1 MAGFVTWAGHAENI
15 RVACSVANLA
25 NDIYLISIAVLRLT
39 WRLVFRSSSNRF
51 IFFFFFFFF
60 FFLPLFSNLLS
71 DKIMKGIRF
80 S

>member
-1 MAGFVTWAGHAENI
+1 MTLAGHAENI

-51 IFFFFFFFF
+51 NY
-60 FFLPLFSNLLS
+60 FLTF
-71 DKIMKGIRF
+71 I
-80 S
+80 

>member
-1 MAGFVTWAGHAENI
+1 MGGGAGFVTLAGHAENI

-51 IFFFFFFFF
+51 NY

-71 DKIMKGIRF
+71 DKIMKGIHF

>member
-1 MAGFVTWAGHAENI
+1 MLSCFCRLRKKWGGAGFVTLVGHAENI

-51 IFFFFFFFF
+51 NFFFFFFFF
-60 FFLPLFSNLLS
+60 FFLTF
-71 DKIMKGIRF
+71 I
-80 S
+80 

>member
-1 MAGFVTWAGHAENI
+1 MTLAGHAENI

-51 IFFFFFFFF
+51 NYF
-60 FFLPLFSNLLS
+60 
-71 DKIMKGIRF
+71 
-80 S
+80 

>member
-1 MAGFVTWAGHAENI
+1 MTLAGHAENI

-51 IFFFFFFFF
+51 
-60 FFLPLFSNLLS
+60 NYC
-71 DKIMKGIRF
+71 KGIF
-80 S
+80 LSGQ

>member
-1 MAGFVTWAGHAENI
+1 MKLFHAVRYDWRVLGETWGEAGFVTLAGHAENI

-51 IFFFFFFFF
+51 NYF
-60 FFLPLFSNLLS
+60 
-71 DKIMKGIRF
+71 
-80 S
+80 

>member
-1 MAGFVTWAGHAENI
+1 MLSCFCRLRKKRGGGGAGFVTLAGHAENI

-51 IFFFFFFFF
+51 NYF
-60 FFLPLFSNLLS
+60 
-71 DKIMKGIRF
+71 
-80 S
+80 